1 MTQSMGTSQNDRG
14 YQDRMS
20 SAGAAIADK
29 GSELAGK
36 AGEQIDHVVDKAANT
51 AQSLAQQGREASDR
65 VNEVAGNM
73 KTAVDKSLSDQ
84 PMTTLA
90 VAAALGF
97 VLGAVWKS

>member
-1 MTQSMGTSQNDRG
+1 MTQTMSTSRHDRSF
-14 YQDRMS
+14 QDAASNR
-20 SAGAAIADK
+20 GAAIAEK
-29 GSELAGK
+29 ASELADK
-36 AGEQIDHVVDKAANT
+36 AGETIDNAVDTAASS
-51 AQSLAQQGREASDR
+51 ARSLAEQGRDASQR

-90 VAAALGF
+90 IAAALGF